1 MLPERQAEV
10 EKSNGHFRAF
20 TLPLGALWLAT
31 ACSAPAPDPAQNKSE
46 ASPAALAASASAAA
60 ALPAPAAGCGK
71 RGLPDCPLQA
81 WMKATL
87 QPSLKSGDLARLVE
101 PLDELARHE
110 PRAFAGWAESARAAA
125 AAARKGDAE
134 RVRVECKDC
143 HDRFRSKFRSE
154 LRGARLF

>member
-10 EKSNGHFRAF
+10 EKSNGRSRVF
-20 TLPLGALWLAT
+20 TLALAALWLAT
-31 ACSAPAPDPAQNKSE
+31 ACSAPTADSTQNKSE
-46 ASPAALAASASAAA
+46 ASAAALTVSASAA
-60 ALPAPAAGCGK
+60 PATPAASCGK
-71 RGLPDCPLQA
+71 TGLPDCPLQA

-125 AAARKGDAE
+125 EAARKGDAE